1 METTYQYRPT
11 GFAKELD
18 ERFYIMADCAP
29 VMLWMAGTDSRCH
42 FFNKPWL
49 DFAGRTLEEEIGEG
63 WIEGVYFE
71 DFQHCV
77 DTYLE
82 NFNKRQEFRMEYRL
96 RRHDGIYRWILDT
109 GRPYYDTEGKFAG
122 FIGSCID
129 ITDLKELRLL
139 EIEKAR
145 LEVRLEEREKANE
158 KLSEANKDLDSFTYN
173 VSHDLRAPL
182 RAMKSYVELF
192 LENNELTSLDKDVAQ
207 LLEKLREKSAQMN
220 KLLDGLIK
228 LSRPFEIPH
237 VKTTIHTRQMVESV
251 ISSILESH
259 PNFNAKI
266 ETEEMPAIYGDEALV
281 RQLFTNL
288 ILNGIK
294 FSQKSPS
301 PLVRIG
307 RKGKKDD
314 EDVFFISDNGVGIA
328 PNDKEKLFQ
337 IFRRFHPEFE
347 GTGVGLSI
355 VRKVI
360 NRHQGNI
367 WVESEVGQGTTFFF
381 TLGRTN
387 A

>member
-1 METTYQYRPT
+1 MESGYQYHPT

-49 DFAGRTLEEEIGEG
+49 DFAGRTLEQEAGEG

-71 DFQHCV
+71 DFQRCV

-96 RRHDGIYRWILDT
+96 RRHDGVYRWILDT
-109 GRPYYDTEGKFAG
+109 GRPYYDTTGKFAG

-145 LEVRLEEREKANE
+145 LEVRLEEREKAND
-158 KLSEANKDLDSFTYN
+158 KLSEMNKDLDSFTYN
-173 VSHDLRAPL
+173 VSHDLRAPI
-182 RAMKSYVELF
+182 RAINSFVELF
-192 LENNELTSLDKDVAQ
+192 LENHELASLDKDTAHLV
-207 LLEKLREKSAQMN
+207 EKIKDKGAQMD
-220 KLLDGLIK
+220 KLLDGLVK
-228 LSRPFEIPH
+228 LSRPFQNPLANITINTHQLVDSIVASIKETHPQYNAQIEKHELPH
-237 VKTTIHTRQMVESV
+237 I
-251 ISSILESH
+251 
-259 PNFNAKI
+259 F
-266 ETEEMPAIYGDEALV
+266 GDEALI
-281 RQLFTNL
+281 RQMFINL
-288 ILNGIK
+288 IQNAMK
-294 FSQKSPS
+294 FSQKSAN

-307 RKGKKDD
+307 HKGKNDD
-314 EDVFFISDNGVGIA
+314 GDIFYVSDNGVGIS
-328 PNDKEKLFQ
+328 PSDKENLFQ

-360 NRHQGNI
+360 NRHHGRI
-367 WVESEVGQGTTFFF
+367 WVESEPGQGTTFFF
-381 TLGRTN
+381 TLGRIN